1 MKKKLYI
8 QFETNFF
15 DKIINQK
22 RIEMIDLINKKIK
35 ISNIKH
41 LLDIGTT
48 EDSSAKSSNIFC
60 KMLNKI
66 PIHKSISNQK
76 ITNKRFKKCLKKSI
90 TSNFSQKNIKDFK
103 CDLVISSATIEHV
116 GNFQNQVSKIKNMIS
131 LSNQYVVISTPNRF
145 YPIEL
150 HTKLPLI
157 HWLPKKIFRRILV
170 FFNMKYFADEKNL
183 NLLSKSELK
192 KILNTFSKKIDY
204 KIYNISF
211 LGFISNFLVI
221 CKIKKIN

>member
-8 QFETNFF
+8 QFENSFF
-15 DKIINQK
+15 DKIINKK
-22 RIEMIDLINKKIK
+22 RIEMIKLINKNIK
-35 ISNIKH
+35 ISKIKD

-48 EDSSAKSSNIFC
+48 EDSTAKSSNIFC

-66 PIHKSISNQK
+66 PIHKSISNQI
-76 ITNKRFKKCLKKSI
+76 ITNKRFKISLKKSI
-90 TSNFSQKNIKDFK
+90 TSKFSNKNIKDLK

-116 GNFQNQVSKIKNMIS
+116 GNFKNQVFKVKNMIS
-131 LSNQYVVISTPNRF
+131 LSNKYVVITTPNRF

-157 HWLPKKIFRRILV
+157 HWLPKKLFRKILIFL
-170 FFNMKYFADEKNL
+170 NMNYFADEKNL
-183 NLLSKSELK
+183 NLLSKNELK

-204 KIYNISF
+204 KIYNINF
-211 LGFISNFLVI
+211 LGFVSNFLVI
-221 CKIKKIN
+221 CKIKKIS